1 MQLFVKSEKLE
12 NDRLIGED
20 ILTIA
25 EMFKNRAFKKV

>member
-1 MQLFVKSEKLE
+1 VKKLE

-25 EMFKNRAFKKV
+25 EMVKNRAFKVDA